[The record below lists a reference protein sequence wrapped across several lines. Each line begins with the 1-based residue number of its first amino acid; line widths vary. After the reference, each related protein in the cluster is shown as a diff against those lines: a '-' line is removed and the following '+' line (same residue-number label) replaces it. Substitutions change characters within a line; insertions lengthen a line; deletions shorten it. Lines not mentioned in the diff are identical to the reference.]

1 VIHSLRFRLWLSF
14 TLVILVTIGTVFF
27 FINQATQNEI
37 RRFGERVDQMRA
49 DRMEIELSRYY
60 FVKGD
65 WDGIQPFVEQW
76 GNLYGQRIV
85 LTDTNG
91 IVVADSEGELLGE
104 LHAPD
109 SPGRSLSPPWQA
121 GTVGIL
127 YITPE
132 SSLGLGLISLQVL
145 FKAIGL
151 FFIWGGLI
159 AAAGALIITFFLSRR
174 ILAPVKALTSA
185 AERLGR
191 GDFSQRVNVK
201 DRSELGDLANTF
213 NSMASDLQ
221 RAEQLQRNM
230 VADVAHELRTPLSNI
245 KGYLEAVRDGVI
257 KPDADTIRSIDDEA
271 ALLSCLVNDLQE
283 LSLAETGELKLTYQM
298 EDIGELIKQTVAS
311 VQAQTK
317 TKGITVSIDLPDK
330 PLLVNIDSHR
340 ISEALRNL
348 LVNAVAHTTRGDT
361 ITVAVKQWD
370 DYLEVVM
377 TDTGEGIPDVDLPN
391 IFERFYRV
399 DKSRARATGGT
410 GLGLTIA
417 KRLVEAHGG
426 EIDVRSEL
434 GKGSRFSFT
443 LPIRY

>member
-1 VIHSLRFRLWLSF
+1 MIHSLRFRLWLSF

-434 GKGSRFSFT
+434 GKGSRYSFT

>member
-1 VIHSLRFRLWLSF
+1 VISRLQFRLLAAF

-27 FINQATQNEI
+27 FINQATQDEI

-60 FVKGD
+60 IVKGD

-104 LHAPD
+104 LHTPD
-109 SPGRSLSPPWQA
+109 SPGRLLSPPWQT

-132 SSLGLGLISLQVL
+132 SSLEVGLISLQVL

-185 AERLGR
+185 AKWLGR
-191 GDFSQRVNVK
+191 GDFSQRVHVK
-201 DRSELGDLANTF
+201 DRSELGELANTF
-213 NSMASDLQ
+213 NSMAGDLE
-221 RAEQLQRNM
+221 RAEQLRQNM
-230 VADVAHELRTPLSNI
+230 VADAAHELRTPLSNI
-245 KGYLEAVRDGVI
+245 KGYLEAVRDGVMR
-257 KPDADTIRSIDDEA
+257 PDADTIRSLDEEA
-271 ALLSCLVNDLQE
+271 TLLSRLVDDLQE
-283 LSLAETGELKLTYQM
+283 LSLAEAGELKLICQPS
-298 EDIGELIKQTVAS
+298 DIAELIIETVDGLKTQAKAKGLS
-311 VQAQTK
+311 VSA
-317 TKGITVSIDLPDK
+317 DLPDK
-330 PLLVNIDSHR
+330 LPPVNIDSHR
-340 ISEALRNL
+340 ISQVLRNL
-348 LVNAVAHTTRGDT
+348 LENAVANTASGDA
-361 ITVAVKQWD
+361 ITVSARQQENYVEVAV
-370 DYLEVVM
+370 
-377 TDTGEGIPDVDLPN
+377 TDTGEGIPTEDLAN

-417 KRLVEAHGG
+417 KRLVEAHSGTI
-426 EIDVRSEL
+426 EVQSEL
-434 GKGSRFSFT
+434 GKGSHFRFT
-443 LPIRY
+443 LPLSP